1 MSNIEEITKFT
12 GKLNKQEKTKVNGC
26 IENKVSLGT
35 ILNEIA
41 LMRDKTIQIN
51 KLQDEKNEKIHNYTT
66 TNQQYENTNTTT
78 KKHIYENTNIGPMSY
93 EKREM
98 VKKQIRCKT
107 EKYLQKK

>member
-1 MSNIEEITKFT
+1 MSNIEEVTKFA
-12 GKLNKQEKTKVNGC
+12 GKLNKQEKAKVNGC

-41 LMRDKTIQIN
+41 LMRDKSTQAI
-51 KLQDEKNEKIHNYTT
+51 KLQDEKNEKIHNYTNTT
-66 TNQQYENTNTTT
+66 TNENTNTTT
-78 KKHIYENTNIGPMSY
+78 ITKKVQSIGPMSY

-107 EKYLQKK
+107 EKYLQRK